1 MKTCPHCQT
10 AVKGE
15 WETCPLCNTSLAI
28 EAKEE
33 KNSPSSFLQLPLKYN
48 RQKAIQVFIRI
59 SLLLVLLYF
68 IVQYFWG
75 FQFFGLEYVLFGLLI
90 TWTLIVIMVRKSR
103 NIAKAI
109 IYMLFFISLVSM
121 YFDYL
126 NGWLSWSLTFVIP
139 ILSISALL
147 AMSISIQVVNLKAED
162 YVLYLQLAATVGL
175 VPLLFLIMG
184 WVGHPLPSIISVV
197 FSLLVFVVVLL
208 RYRTM
213 LIQELQKRMHI

>member
-1 MKTCPHCQT
+1 MRTCPNCQ
-10 AVKGE
+10 ASVKGD
-15 WETCPLCNTSLAI
+15 WERCPLCAI
-28 EAKEE
+28 TLVTDKKEE
-33 KNSPSSFLQLPLKYN
+33 KDLATSFLQLPLKFN
-48 RQKAIQVFIRI
+48 RQKAVQVFFRV
-59 SLLLVLLYF
+59 SLLLVFLYF
-68 IVQYFWG
+68 VVHYFWG

-90 TWTLIVIMVRKSR
+90 TWTLIVILIRKRR

-109 IYMLFFISLVSM
+109 TYILFFISLVSI

-147 AMSISIQVVNLKAED
+147 AMSISIQVVDLKVED

-175 VPLLFLIMG
+175 VPLVFLIMN
-184 WVGHPLPSIISVV
+184 WVGHTLPSIISVV
-197 FSLLVFVVVLL
+197 FSLLVFVVVFL

-213 LIQELQKRMHI
+213 LIRELKKRMHI

>member
-1 MKTCPHCQT
+1 MRTCPNCE
-10 AVKGE
+10 ASVKGN
-15 WETCPLCNTSLAI
+15 WESCPLCETTLVI
-28 EAKEE
+28 DEAEE
-33 KNSPSSFLQLPLKYN
+33 ENVTSSFLQLPLKFN
-48 RQKAIQVFIRI
+48 RQKAIQVFFRI
-59 SLLLVLLYF
+59 SLVLVLLYF
-68 IVQYFWG
+68 IVHYFWG

-90 TWTLIVIMVRKSR
+90 TWTLIVILIRKSR

-109 IYMLFFISLVSM
+109 TYMLFFISLVSI

-147 AMSISIQVVNLKAED
+147 AMSISIQVVDLKAED

-175 VPLLFLIMG
+175 VPLVFLIMG
-184 WVGHPLPSIISVV
+184 WVGHSLPSIISVG

>member
-1 MKTCPHCQT
+1 MRTCPHCQ
-10 AVKGE
+10 AVIKGT
-15 WETCPLCNTSLAI
+15 WKSCPLCNTSLA
-28 EAKEE
+28 EADKEE
-33 KNSPSSFLQLPLKYN
+33 KPTSSFLQLPLKFN
-48 RQKAIQVFIRI
+48 RQKAIQVFFRV

-68 IVQYFWG
+68 VVHYFWG

-90 TWTLIVIMVRKSR
+90 TWTLIVIMIRKSR

-109 IYMLFFISLVSM
+109 TYILFFISLVSI

-147 AMSISIQVVNLKAED
+147 AMSISIQVVDLKVED

-175 VPLLFLIMG
+175 VPLVFLIMD

-208 RYRTM
+208 RYRM
-213 LIQELQKRMHI
+213 LLIRELQKRMHI